1 MLGGDF
7 VNKKKNI
14 YEDLDIIELEN
25 MDDMADIFFE
35 SWYDAPKRKSIAL
48 VADKE
53 LVTYVMDVMMDSDE
67 TAVKF
72 IDLTAEPEDC
82 EEYEEWMIL
91 IDQDGN
97 LTVKEVEWYG
107 DVTQADVIYISMEG
121 EVSQYC
127 IDYCLDS
134 DKEVHLFGYE
144 GDEDL
149 PEADWCLHECCKD
162 CDRKEDCEDTDD
174 SDDDDMHGFTAS
186 KSTGNSTVT
195 YSYYSSEKLSQDDI
209 GKMLKNFGF

>member
-7 VNKKKNI
+7 VNKNI

-35 SWYDAPKRKSIAL
+35 SWYDAPKRKSVAL

-53 LVTYVMDVMMDSDE
+53 LVTYVMDIMMDSDE

-72 IDLTAEPEDC
+72 IDLTGVDT
-82 EEYEEWMIL
+82 YESGEWMIM

-97 LTVKEVEWYG
+97 ITVKELEWYRDLDG
-107 DVTQADVIYISMEG
+107 ADVALISMEG
-121 EVSQYC
+121 DVSQTC
-127 IDYCLDS
+127 INHCLNKDM
-134 DKEVHLFGYE
+134 EVHLFGYADE
-144 GDEDL
+144 EDL
-149 PEADWCLHECCKD
+149 PEADWCPYECCKD
-162 CDRKEDCEDTDD
+162 CDREDDCEDIDD
-174 SDDDDMHGFTAS
+174 CDDDAMHGFTAS

-195 YSYYSSEKLSQDDI
+195 YSFYSSERLSQDDI